1 MLFIRP
7 SISVKLV
14 NASAGSS
21 GLSRAAFCRFPTTAA
36 IASHPPARSL
46 HTTSFL
52 AGKNKSSLR
61 SPFFSSQVRLLGAV
75 PKPVSRQTLFASHTS
90 PPLPASAMSRHQNT
104 HSAASAMHDQG
115 DEANAPT
122 SHIKLLNW
130 VREQQRLLEPD
141 NVHWCDGTQEE
152 YDALVSDLVKKGVM
166 IPLNSKLRPGSYMTR
181 TDPEDVARSEGST
194 FICSQKKIDA
204 GPTNNWADPHEMRT
218 ELEKSFRGSMRGRT
232 MYVIPFSMG
241 PIGSPLARIG
251 VQVTDSPF
259 VVVNMRIMTRVGQP
273 VLDVLGRD
281 KEFVPCVHS
290 VGKPLEPGEKDV
302 LWPCNIP
309 KRKVVHFPES
319 REIWSFGSGYGGN
332 SLLGKKCLA
341 LRIAS
346 VMARDEGSL
355 AEHMLILGLTSPAGK
370 KYYVAAAFPSA
381 CGKTNLA
388 MLRPTL
394 PGWKVQVV
402 GDDINWMKI
411 NPKDSRLY
419 AINPEAGFFGVA
431 PGTSAKT
438 NPNAM
443 STISRNTVFTNVAV
457 TEEGDVWWEGMTKTR
472 PEGKVVNWKGE
483 VWDPSMGDKG
493 TPLAHPNS
501 RFTVSVEQC
510 PAKDPAWD
518 DPNGVPISAI
528 IFGGRRENTV
538 PLVFQTKD
546 WNHGVLVGA
555 TVASEKTAAADG
567 SDLGQLRFDP
577 FAMLPFAGYNMGD
590 YFGHWLSMPSRVKDP
605 SQLPKVFHVNWF
617 RKDANGSFMWPG
629 FGDNSRVLKWI
640 VDRLEH
646 PEDKTLYSST
656 PIGFVPKPES
666 LDLTGIEKQVQG
678 GVMEKLLGV
687 DNQAYLTEVGKAR
700 EYFKRFGDRFPA
712 KLTKELDDLEDR
724 LKKDQGV

>member
-1 MLFIRP
+1 M
-7 SISVKLV
+7 
-14 NASAGSS
+14 
-21 GLSRAAFCRFPTTAA
+21 
-36 IASHPPARSL
+36 
-46 HTTSFL
+46 
-52 AGKNKSSLR
+52 
-61 SPFFSSQVRLLGAV
+61 RLLGAV
-75 PKPVSRQTLFASHTS
+75 SKPVSRQTLFASHTS
-90 PPLPASAMSRHQNT
+90 PLSAMSQQQHA
-104 HSAASAMHDQG
+104 HSEASTMHDHVE
-115 DEANAPT
+115 DFTAPT
-122 SHIKLLNW
+122 THVKLINW
-130 VREQQRLLEPD
+130 VREQQGLLEPES
-141 NVHWCDGTQEE
+141 VHWCDGSQEE
-152 YDALVSDLVKKGVM
+152 YDDLVNDLVEKGVM
-166 IPLNSKLRPGSYMTR
+166 IPLNSKLRPGSFVTR
-181 TDPEDVARSEGST
+181 TDPADVARSESST
-194 FICSQKKIDA
+194 FICSQKEIDA
-204 GPTNNWADPHEMRT
+204 GPTNNWVDPSEMRSK
-218 ELEKSFRGSMRGRT
+218 LEKSFRGSMRGRT

-241 PIGSPLARIG
+241 PVGSPLARIG

-259 VVVNMRIMTRVGQP
+259 VVVNMRIMTRIGQP

-290 VGKPLEPGEKDV
+290 VGKPLKPGEKDA

-309 KRKVVHFPES
+309 QRRVVHFPES

-346 VMARDEGSL
+346 VIARDEGSL
-355 AEHMLILGLTSPAGK
+355 AEHMLILGLTSPVGK
-370 KYYVAAAFPSA
+370 KYYIAAAFPSA

-388 MLRPTL
+388 MLQPTL

-402 GDDINWMKI
+402 GDDISWMKI

-443 STISRNTVFTNVAV
+443 NTIRGNTVFTNVAL
-457 TEEGDVWWEGMTKTR
+457 TEEGDIWWEGMTKTR
-472 PEGKVVNWKGE
+472 PEGKAVNWKGE
-483 VWDPSMGDKG
+483 TWDPSMGDKG

-528 IFGGRRENTV
+528 IFGGRRETTV

-555 TVASEKTAAADG
+555 TVASEKTAAAEG
-567 SDLGQLRFDP
+567 NDLGQL
-577 FAMLPFAGYNMGD
+577 
-590 YFGHWLSMPSRVKDP
+590 
-605 SQLPKVFHVNWF
+605 
-617 RKDANGSFMWPG
+617 
-629 FGDNSRVLKWI
+629 RVLKWI
-640 VDRLEH
+640 VDRLES
-646 PEDKTLYSST
+646 PGDKNLYSST

-666 LDLTGIEKQVQG
+666 LDLTGIEKQIQDG
-678 GVMEKLLGV
+678 AMESLLRV
-687 DNQAYLTEVGKAR
+687 DNQAYLSEIVKAR
-700 EYFKRFGDRFPA
+700 DYFRRFGDRFPA

-724 LKKDQGV
+724 LKRNRGV

>member
-1 MLFIRP
+1 MLLLRP
-7 SISVKLV
+7 SVSARLV
-14 NASAGSS
+14 H
-21 GLSRAAFCRFPTTAA
+21 AAALP
-36 IASHPPARSL
+36 S
-46 HTTSFL
+46 
-52 AGKNKSSLR
+52 SSLR
-61 SPFFSSQVRLLGAV
+61 VPGLVTPTKGHLLNHPARRLHSASILPRRGHAPALQSLSPLFASQVRLLGAIS
-75 PKPVSRQTLFASHTS
+75 KPVARQTLFASHSS
-90 PPLPASAMSRHQNT
+90 PLSASATFQQ
-104 HSAASAMHDQG
+104 HSQAEEPSVLD
-115 DEANAPT
+115 NAPT
-122 SHIKLLNW
+122 AHAKLVDW
-130 VREQQRLLEPD
+130 VRAQQSLLEPD
-141 NVHWCDGTQEE
+141 NIHWCDGSQEE
-152 YDALVSDLVKKGVM
+152 YDSLVADLVGKGVM
-166 IPLNSKLRPGSYMTR
+166 IPLDDKLRPGSYLTR
-181 TDPEDVARSEGST
+181 TDPADVARSESST
-194 FICSQKKIDA
+194 FICSRLKEDA
-204 GPTNNWADPHEMRT
+204 GPTNNWIDPNEMRT
-218 ELEKSFRGSMRGRT
+218 DLAKCFQGSMRGRT

-241 PIGSPLARIG
+241 PVGSPHSRIG

-259 VVVNMRIMTRVGQP
+259 VVVNMRIMTRIGQP

-290 VGKPLEPGEKDV
+290 VGKPLEPGDKDV
-302 LWPCNIP
+302 LWPCNIAQ
-309 KRKVVHFPES
+309 RKVVHFPES

-388 MLRPTL
+388 MMQPTL

-402 GDDINWMKI
+402 GDDINWMKFSQ
-411 NPKDSRLY
+411 DDGRLY

-443 STISRNTVFTNVAV
+443 ETIRKNTVFTNVAL
-457 TEEGDVWWEGMTKTR
+457 TEKGDVWWEGMTKAR

-483 VWDPSMGDKG
+483 VWDSSKGDVG

-501 RFTVSVEQC
+501 RFTVSLDQC

-528 IFGGRRENTV
+528 IFGGRRETTV

-555 TVASEKTAAADG
+555 TVASEKTAAAEG
-567 SDLGQLRFDP
+567 SDVGQLRFDP
-577 FAMLPFAGYNMGD
+577 FAMLPFVGYNMGD
-590 YFGHWLSMPSRVKDP
+590 YFNHWLSMPERVKDT
-605 SQLPKVFHVNWF
+605 SRLPKIFHVNWF
-617 RKDANGSFMWPG
+617 RKDAKGSFMWPG
-629 FGDNSRVLKWI
+629 FGENSRVLKWV

-646 PEDKTLYSST
+646 PEDTSLYKST
-656 PIGFVPKPES
+656 PIGYVPKPES
-666 LDLTGIEKQVQG
+666 LDLSGIEQDLQG
-678 GVMEKLLGV
+678 GVMEKLLAV
-687 DNQAYLTEVGKAR
+687 DSKAYLSEVNKAR
-700 EYFKRFGDRFPA
+700 DYFKMFGDRFPA
-712 KLTKELDDLEDR
+712 KLTKELDGLEDR
-724 LKKDQGV
+724 LKKNQGV

>member
-1 MLFIRP
+1 MLLLRP
-7 SISVKLV
+7 SNSVRLV
-14 NASAGSS
+14 TSTNQMMILNNRSSTQLLHTASFLTGKTR
-21 GLSRAAFCRFPTTAA
+21 GPTALATLRSTPFFAKSTSTTSTKTAA
-36 IASHPPARSL
+36 ANQI
-46 HTTSFL
+46 
-52 AGKNKSSLR
+52 
-61 SPFFSSQVRLLGAV
+61 RLLGAIS
-75 PKPVSRQTLFASHTS
+75 KPLSRQTLFASHSS
-90 PPLPASAMSRHQNT
+90 PLSGPATFHPQAEESHHIHDAPPTT
-104 HSAASAMHDQG
+104 HA
-115 DEANAPT
+115 
-122 SHIKLLNW
+122 KLLRW
-130 VREQQRLLEPD
+130 VQGQVSLLEPD
-141 NVHWCDGTQEE
+141 HVHWCDGSKEE
-152 YDALVSDLVKKGVM
+152 YEELVQGLVDRGVM
-166 IPLNSKLRPGSYMTR
+166 IPLDS
-181 TDPEDVARSEGST
+181 
-194 FICSQKKIDA
+194 
-204 GPTNNWADPHEMRT
+204 
-218 ELEKSFRGSMRGRT
+218 RT

-259 VVVNMRIMTRVGQP
+259 VVVNMRIMTRIGQP
-273 VLDVLGRD
+273 VLDVLGKN

-290 VGKPLEPGEKDV
+290 VGKPLEPGDKDS

-309 KRKVVHFPES
+309 ERKVVHFPES

-388 MLRPTL
+388 MMQPTL

-402 GDDINWMKI
+402 GDDINWMKF
-411 NPKDSRLY
+411 NPQDSRLY

-443 STISRNTVFTNVAV
+443 DTIRKDTVFTNVAL
-457 TEEGDVWWEGMTKTR
+457 TDKGDVWWEGMTKHR
-472 PEGKVVNWKGE
+472 PDGKVVNWKGE
-483 VWDPSMGDKG
+483 TWDSSMGDKG

-501 RFTVSVEQC
+501 RFTVGVDQC
-510 PAKDPAWD
+510 SAKDPAWD

-528 IFGGRRENTV
+528 IFGGRRETTV

-555 TVASEKTAAADG
+555 TVASEKTAAAEG
-567 SDLGQLRFDP
+567 SDVGQLRFDP

-590 YFGHWLSMPSRVKDP
+590 YFSHWLSMPGRVQDP
-605 SQLPKVFHVNWF
+605 TQLPKIFHVNWF
-617 RKDANGSFMWPG
+617 RKDTKGSFMWPG

-646 PEDKTLYSST
+646 PEDEKLYTST

-666 LDLTGIEKQVQG
+666 LDLTGIEKEVEG
-678 GVMEKLLGV
+678 GVMEKLLKV
-687 DNQAYLTEVGKAR
+687 DNASYLSEIEKAR
-700 EYFKRFGDRFPA
+700 DYFVRFGDRFPA
-712 KLTKELDDLEDR
+712 KLSKELDDLEYR
-724 LKKDQGV
+724 LRTNQGV

>member
-1 MLFIRP
+1 MGHSHEQWKAHFSALKYCGAISKPPACQPLLTTHSSPLSASSNFQHHTHSQASPLNDHRDE
-7 SISVKLV
+7 SIAPTPHVKL
-14 NASAGSS
+14 A
-21 GLSRAAFCRFPTTAA
+21 
-36 IASHPPARSL
+36 
-46 HTTSFL
+46 
-52 AGKNKSSLR
+52 
-61 SPFFSSQVRLLGAV
+61 
-75 PKPVSRQTLFASHTS
+75 
-90 PPLPASAMSRHQNT
+90 
-104 HSAASAMHDQG
+104 
-115 DEANAPT
+115 
-122 SHIKLLNW
+122 NW
-130 VREQQRLLEPD
+130 VQDQQALLEPD
-141 NVHWCDGTQEE
+141 NVHWCDGSEDE
-152 YDALVSDLVKKGVM
+152 YNSLVDGLVRKGVM
-166 IPLNSKLRPGSYMTR
+166 TPLDSQLRPGSYITR
-181 TDPEDVARSEGST
+181 TDPADVARSEGST
-194 FICSQKKIDA
+194 FICSRSQIDA
-204 GPTNNWADPHEMRT
+204 GPTNNWVDPHVMRI

-232 MYVIPFSMG
+232 MYIIPFSMG

-259 VVVNMRIMTRVGQP
+259 VVINMRIMTRIGQR

-309 KRKVVHFPES
+309 QRKVVHFPES

-355 AEHMLILGLTSPAGK
+355 AEHMLILGLTSPSGK

-381 CGKTNLA
+381 CGKTNMA
-388 MLRPTL
+388 MMQPTL
-394 PGWKVQVV
+394 PGWKVNVV

-443 STISRNTVFTNVAV
+443 TTIRKNTIFTNVAG
-457 TEEGDVWWEGMTKTR
+457 TEKGDVWWEGMSKTR
-472 PEGKVVNWKGE
+472 PDGKVVNWKGE
-483 VWDPSMGDKG
+483 DWDSSMGDKG

-501 RFTVSVEQC
+501 RFTVAVDQC
-510 PAKDPAWD
+510 PSKDPAWD

-528 IFGGRRENTV
+528 IFGGRRVTTV
-538 PLVFQTKD
+538 PLIFQAKD
-546 WNHGVLVGA
+546 WDHGVLVGA
-555 TVASEKTAAADG
+555 SVASEKTAAAEGD
-567 SDLGQLRFDP
+567 DLGQLRFDP

-590 YFGHWLSMPSRVKDP
+590 YFSHWLSMPSRVRDP
-605 SQLPKVFHVNWF
+605 SQLPKIFHVNWF
-617 RKDANGSFMWPG
+617 RKDPKGSFMWPG

-640 VDRLEH
+640 IDRLED
-646 PEDKTLYSST
+646 PGDEKLYKST

-666 LDLTGIEKQVQG
+666 LDITGIEEQVQG
-678 GVMEKLLGV
+678 GVIENLLDV
-687 DNQAYLTEVGKAR
+687 DNQAYLSEVYKAR
-700 EYFKRFGDRFPA
+700 EYFKLFGDRFPE